1 MHKSSCQQLLRFS
14 NCVGTPSPDSNWVV
28 VNILIPFAAP
38 LPGPPLS
45 TVHPHAFSKMV
56 KLINFAQSVL
66 NQSTKLFL
74 EYLAVSNFEIL
85 NIVQNIVITLWE
97 NFQYC
102 LTKDNS
108 NDNSR
113 YFKPWTFPTI
123 PCSFPSTIALSPR
136 FPEISRAD
144 CWLSAYLNWAHKI
157 QYKYKYQFSSEIVMQ
172 MCNANM
178 YNISDITG
186 SIEV

>member
-1 MHKSSCQQLLRFS
+1 M
-14 NCVGTPSPDSNWVV
+14 
-28 VNILIPFAAP
+28 NILIPFAAP
-38 LPGPPLS
+38 LPGPLS
-45 TVHPHAFSKMV
+45 LQYTLMPSLKWWRW
-56 KLINFAQSVL
+56 LILLSQSY
-66 NQSTKLFL
+66 NQLFL

-144 CWLSAYLNWAHKI
+144 CWLSAYLNCALKI
-157 QYKYKYQFSSEIVMQ
+157 QYKYEDQFSSKIVMQ

-178 YNISDITG
+178 YNISNITG
-186 SIEV
+186 SMDVYLPKIKFVIQLH